1 MGTTFASFSRLFRRE
16 PAPSPD
22 ELASYGEV
30 VFPALDRAEEMYR
43 HWFDQAALIVDGQRL
58 ANGVAVHRWEA
69 ARLADALEK
78 AAPPA
83 VLAGAHA
90 EIVTALRMAGRAAQ
104 LLGTGSRSH
113 NASAVCDGQTLL
125 DESRARRTAAAAEL
139 YRLFERHGATPG
151 PKTGKLVGAG
161 LLSRREV

>member
-16 PAPSPD
+16 PVPSPD
-22 ELASYGEV
+22 ELASYGEI
-30 VFPALDRAEEMYR
+30 VFPALERAEEMYR
-43 HWFDQAALIVDGQRL
+43 HWFDQAALVVDGQRL

-78 AAPPA
+78 ATPPA
-83 VLAGAHA
+83 TLARAHA

-104 LLGTGSRSH
+104 LLGSGSRSH

-125 DESRARRTAAAAEL
+125 DESRARRTAAAAEV
-139 YRLFERHGATPG
+139 YRLFERPGETPD
-151 PKTGKLVGAG
+151 PPTRELVGSGA
-161 LLSRREV
+161 SRS